1 MSSVQVDIVIPHF
14 NGLGLLQ
21 ACLSSLTRQQQVSC
35 RIVVVDNG
43 STDGSVAW
51 LEENGDVD
59 AVFLEENTG
68 FAAAIN
74 EGIRRCSASL
84 VLLLNNDTEL
94 APDTLFLLVQAAG
107 SRPGYGFYVPK
118 MLNMQRPDI
127 LDGAGDA
134 YLRGGAGYRL
144 GTMEPDCD
152 FYSRPG
158 PVFGGCG
165 GATLFRREIFVRTGL
180 FDEDFFAYLEDV
192 DLNLRMN
199 RLGIL
204 GYYVPAARVYHVGSA
219 TSGSRINS
227 FTVRFST
234 RNSLYILAKHYCV
247 FLLFRLLPVICIYQL
262 CWLIFCIKR
271 GQGRAWLQGVGQ
283 ALVHLPAQ
291 RRKHPFLLRSDTLT
305 RSEFTHL
312 IKKAEREVVTSI
324 MHRREGQGKGVSL
337 LRLYRFLFL

>member
-1 MSSVQVDIVIPHF
+1 MSTVQVDIVIPHF

-21 ACLSSLTRQQQVSC
+21 VCLTSLARQQQVSC

-51 LEENGDVD
+51 LEEHSDVD
-59 AVFLEENTG
+59 AVFLGKNTG
-68 FAAAIN
+68 FAAAVN
-74 EGIRRCSASL
+74 AGIRRCSAPL
-84 VLLLNNDTEL
+84 ILLLNNDTEL
-94 APDTLFLLVQAAG
+94 APDTLFLLTRAAG

-118 MLNMQRPDI
+118 MLNLQRPQI
-127 LDGAGDA
+127 LDGSGDA

-144 GTMEPDCD
+144 GTMELDCD

-165 GATLFRREIFVRTGL
+165 GATLYRREIFARTGL

-199 RLGIL
+199 RMGIV

-247 FLLFRLLPVICIYQL
+247 SLLFRLSPIICIYQV
-262 CWLIFCIKR
+262 CWLFLCVKK
-271 GQGRAWLQGVGQ
+271 GQGRAWLQGVAQ

-291 RRKHPFLLRSDTLT
+291 RRKHHLLIRSDALT
-305 RSEFTHL
+305 RSEFARL
-312 IKKAEREVVTSI
+312 IKKAEKEVVISI
-324 MHRREGQGKGVSL
+324 MHRREIQGKGTSL